1 MGDAVVDVW
10 VRDTG
15 VEGAHSPGVADAG
28 ALDEHERD
36 RWTRFVDASS
46 ARAYLALHLLARS
59 QIGLLLGRPP
69 GSLRFDRTCPDC
81 GRQHGRPLLVD
92 DPGLHLSL
100 SRTGSVVALAL
111 SRSGPVGI
119 DVEQTDGAQ
128 FEGFGRVAL
137 HVRERGAAADAP
149 SGAPSDAPSDAAP
162 DAASDAA
169 SWVRKEAAL
178 KALGVGLRVD
188 PTTFVTPRPGVFAEV
203 VPGMPGLTVVDV
215 DAPTGCAAAV
225 ALTSG
230 PGGLEVRRH

>member
-15 VEGAHSPGVADAG
+15 LERAPSPEVVGDAG
-28 ALDEHERD
+28 ALDEHERE
-36 RWTRFVDASS
+36 RWARFVDAPSS
-46 ARAYLALHLLARS
+46 RSYLALHLLARS
-59 QIGLLLGRPP
+59 RIGLLLGRPP
-69 GSLRFDRTCPDC
+69 ESLRFDRTCPDC

-119 DVEQTDGAQ
+119 DVEQVDGAQ
-128 FEGFGRVAL
+128 FEGFGDVAL
-137 HVRERGAAADAP
+137 HAHERAATDGDP
-149 SGAPSDAPSDAAP
+149 S

-188 PTTFVTPRPGVFAEV
+188 PTTFVTPRAGVLSEV
-203 VPGMPGLTVVDV
+203 VPGMPCLTVMDV
-215 DAPTGCAAAV
+215 DAPTGCVAAV
-225 ALTSG
+225 ALSSG
-230 PGGLEVRRH
+230 PGGFEVRRH

>member
-15 VEGAHSPGVADAG
+15 VERAPAPGVDDAG
-28 ALDEHERD
+28 ALDEHERE
-36 RWTRFVDASS
+36 RWARFVDAPS
-46 ARAYLALHLLARS
+46 ARSYLALHLLART
-59 QIGLLLGRPP
+59 QIGLLLDRPP
-69 GSLRFDRTCPDC
+69 ESLRFDRTCPDC

-100 SRTGSVVALAL
+100 SRAGCVVALAL

-119 DVEQTDGAQ
+119 DVEQAGEAQ
-128 FEGFGRVAL
+128 FEGFGDVAL
-137 HVRERGAAADAP
+137 HARERGAVGAP
-149 SGAPSDAPSDAAP
+149 SGAPSVDPCVAPSDAA
-162 DAASDAA
+162 
-169 SWVRKEAAL
+169 SWARKEAAL

-188 PTTFVTPRPGVFAEV
+188 PTTFVTPRPGVPTEI
-203 VPGMPGLTVVDV
+203 VPGMPCLTVMDV

-230 PGGLEVRRH
+230 PGGFEVRHH

>member
-15 VEGAHSPGVADAG
+15 VERAPAPGVDDAG
-28 ALDEHERD
+28 ALDEHERE
-36 RWTRFVDASS
+36 RWARFVDAPS
-46 ARAYLALHLLARS
+46 ARSYLALHLLART
-59 QIGLLLGRPP
+59 QIGLLLDRPP
-69 GSLRFDRTCPDC
+69 ESLRFDRTCPDC

-119 DVEQTDGAQ
+119 DVEQADGAQ

-137 HVRERGAAADAP
+137 HASRAWRRRCPVRRPVGD
-149 SGAPSDAPSDAAP
+149 PSDAP
-162 DAASDAA
+162 SDAA

-188 PTTFVTPRPGVFAEV
+188 PTTFVTPRAGVPTEI
-203 VPGMPGLTVVDV
+203 VPGMPCLTVVDV
-215 DAPTGCAAAV
+215 DAPAGCAAAV

-230 PGGLEVRRH
+230 PGGFEVRRH

>member
-15 VEGAHSPGVADAG
+15 AERAPSPGVAG

-36 RWTRFVDASS
+36 RWTRFVDAPS
-46 ARAYLALHLLARS
+46 ARSYLALHLLARS

-69 GSLRFDRTCPDC
+69 ESLRFERTCPDC

-119 DVEQTDGAQ
+119 DVEQADGAQ
-128 FEGFGRVAL
+128 FEGFGRVAR
-137 HVRERGAAADAP
+137 HARERGPAADVT
-149 SGAPSDAPSDAAP
+149 SDATSDAT
-162 DAASDAA
+162 

-188 PTTFVTPRPGVFAEV
+188 PTTFVTPRAGVFAEV
-203 VPGMPGLTVVDV
+203 VPGMPCLTVVDL

-225 ALTSG
+225 ALASG
-230 PGGLEVRRH
+230 PGGLQVRRH